1 MAAGSDSSP
10 AKQKPAANA
19 KADDGTID
27 LGARMRE
34 ARKSRG
40 LSVRGLAELS
50 GISASSIS
58 LIERNIVAP
67 RIDTI
72 VTVLRAMGLTSSQL
86 FSDEMRIHTPLRKA
100 DRPVM
105 ARDDNHLEY
114 ILTRRPFSSFEVYNG
129 HLQPGVANF
138 LTKKTHGNSQEFVLI
153 ISGTATIEVGT
164 EEHVL
169 EAGDSMEYL
178 SSVPHR
184 VRNSGS
190 TPMEIL
196 WVISPP
202 VQSNE

>member
-1 MAAGSDSSP
+1 MAPESDAPLKTRPIGDGS
-10 AKQKPAANA
+10 
-19 KADDGTID
+19 ID

-40 LSVRGLAELS
+40 LSVRGLAALS

-86 FSDEMRIHTPLRKA
+86 FSDEMRIHAPLRKA
-100 DRPVM
+100 DRPLL
-105 ARDDNHLEY
+105 AGDGNHLEY
-114 ILTRRPFSSFEVYNG
+114 ILTRRPFASFEVYNG

-138 LTKKTHGNSQEFVLI
+138 PAKKTHGNSQEFVLI
-153 ISGTATIEVGT
+153 VKGTATMEVGA

-169 EAGDSMEYL
+169 EEGDSMEYL